1 MILLPIHIIAGLI
14 GLAAGAVALLT
25 RKGAKLHRQS
35 GMIFVYSMLT
45 MSATG
50 AVMAALHFDR
60 VTTIAGGLTFYLV
73 TTALLTVRRPPI
85 KLQWIEPVAMLVGLT
100 VGIAS
105 ISLGVEALNN
115 GTGTIDT
122 YPAELVFI
130 FGIVALL
137 AAFGDVRMLLARGFQ
152 GKQRMARHLWRMCV
166 ALWIAAASF
175 FLGQADL
182 FPEPIRASPLPALP
196 VLLVMGMMIYW
207 LVRVLFTQ
215 WRPLWRETQKG
226 I

>member
-1 MILLPIHIIAGLI
+1 MILLPIHIMAGLF
-14 GLAAGAVALLT
+14 GLAAGAVALFA

-45 MSATG
+45 MSASG

-73 TTALLTVRRPPI
+73 TTALLTVRRPML
-85 KLQWIEPVAMLVGLT
+85 KGQWIDAGALLVGLT

-105 ISLGVEALNN
+105 VRLGVEALNN

-122 YPAELVFI
+122 YPAALVFI
-130 FGIVALL
+130 FGVVALM
-137 AAFGDVRMLLARGFQ
+137 AAFGDARMLLARGLQ
-152 GKQRMARHLWRMCV
+152 GKQRMARHVWRMCV

-196 VLLVMGMMIYW
+196 VLLVMVLMVYW
-207 LVRVLFTQ
+207 LTRILFTQ
-215 WRPLWRETQKG
+215 WRPRL
-226 I
+226 